1 MEIPRVLRQ
10 APPTRP
16 LALLISQQTTV
27 MSRLTW
33 IAARLWKC
41 GTSLRTRSFIL
52 HFMRGLCV
60 VKSSGAVCNREIEH
74 QKKKEEIRFLPRLS
88 FGTNAQ
94 PSSHCTFFLFL
105 LSTSECRTVSPGLV
119 SVTWPRPLCVTAAA
133 TSLD

>member
-1 MEIPRVLRQ
+1 MERRVRGFSQHCFHAPETLLWIPSRLPNENAADRSAGASMEIPRVLRQ

-16 LALLISQQTTV
+16 LALLMSQQTTV

-41 GTSLRTRSFIL
+41 GTRLRTRSFIL

-74 QKKKEEIRFLPRLS
+74 QKKKKGEIRFS
-88 FGTNAQ
+88 
-94 PSSHCTFFLFL
+94 
-105 LSTSECRTVSPGLV
+105 
-119 SVTWPRPLCVTAAA
+119 AAFV
-133 TSLD
+133 L